1 MTKTKLQNL
10 FDYQHFENDLRL
22 QKVIDG
28 VHRRVEERELTDDE
42 LDSVSAAGVQQISE
56 IAGKKKMPGGSP
68 V

>member
-1 MTKTKLQNL
+1 VTKTKLQNL

-42 LDSVSAAGVQQISE
+42 LDSVSAAGVRQISE